1 MQEFMP
7 VHHVIV
13 PGVIVVA
20 ARWRYERVLE
30 SNALE
35 LVVLGEH
42 VACLDAII
50 AHSGSLSQRIMGE
63 AIEAE
68 DVLSQSDWAGVNR
81 FVLG

>member
-1 MQEFMP
+1 MNDTQQAFFYVDGIP
-7 VHHVIV
+7 TKGKWID
-13 PGVIVVA
+13 
-20 ARWRYERVLE
+20 
-30 SNALE
+30 
-35 LVVLGEH
+35 
-42 VACLDAII
+42 LDAII